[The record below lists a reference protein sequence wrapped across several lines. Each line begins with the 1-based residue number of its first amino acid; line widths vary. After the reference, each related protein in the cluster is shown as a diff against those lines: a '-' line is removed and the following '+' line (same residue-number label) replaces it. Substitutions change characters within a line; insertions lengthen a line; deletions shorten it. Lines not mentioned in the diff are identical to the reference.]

1 MKLVY
6 TKMVRS
12 AVLQFRGLC
21 TLKKSGQPMTHHSG
35 LILSFDEGILYPY
48 RRVSSNDLTIR
59 IHKYE
64 VIDKGSGKGNTRI
77 VREISLPI
85 LKELS

>member
-1 MKLVY
+1 M
-6 TKMVRS
+6 
-12 AVLQFRGLC
+12 
-21 TLKKSGQPMTHHSG
+21 
-35 LILSFDEGILYPY
+35 YPY

-77 VREISLPI
+77 VRGISLPV
-85 LKELS
+85 LEELS